1 MRKTHRPL
9 VVAALMMSL
18 FMAAMEVTVV
28 STAMPTVIADLG
40 GLELYAWVFTAYM
53 LSSTVTVPIYG
64 KLADLYG
71 RKPIIL
77 FGIGLFLIGSMA
89 SGQATTMAQLIAFR
103 ALQGL
108 GAGAMQPIALTIVG
122 DIFSIE
128 ERGRMQGL
136 FGAVWGVA
144 GLSGPMLGGL
154 IVKAIGWRWVFY
166 VNIPAGILS
175 ALLLSFALVENIEK
189 KKHKLDVLGALLLS
203 SGLIV
208 LLASGRGSSFWPS
221 FLVGVAL
228 LGAFVAVERRTAEPL
243 LPLDLFRMRFMS
255 IASVAGALIGGAM
268 VSTTTYIPLFVQ
280 GILGGSPTDAGGAIT
295 PMVVGWPI
303 ASALGGRFL
312 TRIGF
317 RPLIVLGFLIAATA
331 SFAFA
336 WLIGPDA
343 TLTLPHITTAAF
355 GVGLGF
361 ANTALLIGV
370 QSSVSWQQRGVATA
384 STMFFRSIG
393 GALAVGLTG
402 RILADGIAKA
412 SSGSSEVAS
421 SLLGPEHGRGLG
433 DALLAELS
441 GALQASLGTIFWV
454 VAALAILAFVVSL
467 GIPELRGKESP
478 DAAPQRA

>member
-1 MRKTHRPL
+1 MPKTRRPL

-28 STAMPTVIADLG
+28 STAMPTVISDLG

-71 RKPIIL
+71 RKPVML
-77 FGIGLFLIGSMA
+77 FGIAVFLIGSIL
-89 SGQATTMAQLIAFR
+89 SGQARTMTGLIAFR

-122 DIFSIE
+122 DIFSLE

-136 FGAVWGVA
+136 FGAVWGFA

-154 IVKAIGWRWVFY
+154 IVKAIGWRWIFY
-166 VNIPAGILS
+166 INVPFGIVA

-189 KKHKLDVLGALLLS
+189 QKHKLDVLGALLLS
-203 SGLIV
+203 ASIIV
-208 LLASGRGSSFWPS
+208 LLVSGSSFWLS
-221 FLVGVAL
+221 LAIASAL
-228 LGAFVAVERRTAEPL
+228 LAAFLWVEGRAAEPL
-243 LPLDLFRMRFMS
+243 LPLDLFRRRFMAV
-255 IASVAGALIGGAM
+255 ASVAGALIGGAM
-268 VSTTTYIPLFVQ
+268 VTTTTYVPLFVQ
-280 GILGGSPTDAGGAIT
+280 GVLGGSPTDAGGAIT

-303 ASALGGRFL
+303 ASALGGRL
-312 TRIGF
+312 LPRVGF
-317 RPLIVLGFLIAATA
+317 RPLVVLGFLIAATA
-331 SFAFA
+331 ATAFA
-336 WLIGPDA
+336 TLIGPNA
-343 TLTLPHITTAAF
+343 SLTLPHITMAAF

-361 ANTALLIGV
+361 ANTVLLIGV
-370 QSSVSWQQRGVATA
+370 QSSVSWQQRGIATA

-412 SSGSSEVAS
+412 SSGSGESVS
-421 SLLGPEHGRGLG
+421 TLLGPDHGQSLG
-433 DALLAELS
+433 PELLSALS
-441 GALQASLGTIFWV
+441 SALETSLGTIFWV
-454 VAALAILAFVVSL
+454 VAGLALAAFTVSL
-467 GIPELRGKESP
+467 AIPELKSGGSATAELSG
-478 DAAPQRA
+478 

>member
-1 MRKTHRPL
+1 MAKTHRPL

-77 FGIGLFLIGSMA
+77 FGIAVFLVGSMA
-89 SGQATTMAQLIAFR
+89 SGQARTMDELIAFR

-166 VNIPAGILS
+166 INIPSGILS
-175 ALLLSFALVENIEK
+175 ALLLSVALVENIEK
-189 KKHKLDVLGALLLS
+189 KKHKLDVLGALLLA

-208 LLASGRGSSFWPS
+208 LLASGRGSSFWLS
-221 FLVGVAL
+221 LLVGLAL
-228 LGAFVAVERRTAEPL
+228 LAAFIAVERRTAEPL

-255 IASVAGALIGGAM
+255 VASIAGALVGGAM

-280 GILGGSPTDAGGAIT
+280 GVLGGSPTDAGGAIT

-317 RPLIVLGFLIAATA
+317 RPLIVLGFLIAASA
-331 SFAFA
+331 SLLFAV
-336 WLIGPDA
+336 LVGPSS

-393 GALAVGLTG
+393 GALAVGFTG
-402 RILADGIAKA
+402 RILADGIAGA
-412 SSGSSEVAS
+412 SSGSSELAS
-421 SLLGPEHGRGLG
+421 SLLGPEHGQGLAP
-433 DALLAELS
+433 DLLHELS
-441 GALQASLGTIFWV
+441 FALQSSLGTIFWV
-454 VAALAILAFVVSL
+454 IAGLALSAFAVSL
-467 GIPELRGKESP
+467 AIPELKGKES
-478 DAAPQRA
+478 AEAEPQRA

>member
-1 MRKTHRPL
+1 MPRTSRPL

-53 LSSTVTVPIYG
+53 LSSTVTVPIHG

-71 RKPIIL
+71 RKPVML
-77 FGIGLFLIGSMA
+77 VGIVVFLLGSIA
-89 SGQATTMAQLIAFR
+89 SGQARTMTELIAFR

-154 IVKAIGWRWVFY
+154 IVKALGWRWIFY
-166 VNIPAGILS
+166 VNVPFGIVS
-175 ALLLSFALVENIEK
+175 ALLLSVALVENIEK
-189 KKHKLDVLGALLLS
+189 QKRKLDVLGALLLS
-203 SGLIV
+203 GSI
-208 LLASGRGSSFWPS
+208 LAFLSTGRGSSLWLS
-221 FLVGVAL
+221 LAIGTVLLLAFLE
-228 LGAFVAVERRTAEPL
+228 VERRAKEPL
-243 LPLDLFRMRFMS
+243 LPLELFRKRWMAV
-255 IASVAGALIGGAM
+255 ASMAGALIGGAM
-268 VSTTTYIPLFVQ
+268 VTTVTYVPLFVQ
-280 GILGGSPTDAGGAIT
+280 GVLGGSPTDAGGAIT
-295 PMVVGWPI
+295 PMVIGWPI
-303 ASALGGRFL
+303 ASALGGRLL
-312 TRIGF
+312 TRVGF
-317 RPLIVLGFLIAATA
+317 RPLVVLGFSIAACA
-331 SFAFA
+331 ALSFAM
-336 WLIGPDA
+336 LVGPSS
-343 TLTLPHITTAAF
+343 TLTLPHVTTAAF
-355 GVGLGF
+355 GIGLGF

-393 GALAVGLTG
+393 GALAVGFTG
-402 RILADGIAKA
+402 RILADGIAAA
-412 SSGSSEVAS
+412 SSGSHEAAS
-421 SLLGPEHGRGLG
+421 SLLGPEHGRGL
-433 DALLAELS
+433 APELLHQLS

-454 VAALAILAFVVSL
+454 VAGLAISAFLVSL
-467 GIPELRGKESP
+467 AIPELKGKEP
-478 DAAPQRA
+478 ANVEPQRA